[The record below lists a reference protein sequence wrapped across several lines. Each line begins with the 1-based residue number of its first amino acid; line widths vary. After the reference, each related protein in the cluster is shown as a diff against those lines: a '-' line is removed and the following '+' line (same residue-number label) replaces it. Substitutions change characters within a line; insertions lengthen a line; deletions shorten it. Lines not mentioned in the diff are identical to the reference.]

1 MPQKYLTLIC
11 LTISVA
17 LFGCSGE
24 EQKQT
29 ASQQS
34 TQAVSGQDINN
45 ILAQKENMTAEELD
59 KLGESPD
66 DQSEQ
71 GNTGSLEEV
80 NNAIANTTSDTS
92 DDAGSA
98 SSPDESRSL
107 EPGPEPVVEEATSQA
122 TADSSL
128 EESAVEPDTPTPPS
142 AEILQKARQVT
153 QLNSEA
159 IKKIQSGDKSAYQD
173 FKQAAKIAREVIEA
187 NEIFAQQGAR
197 ILSMVFYN
205 EACALSLDEDVEGAI
220 ASLELCFD
228 YGGMDLDQL
237 SQDADLENVRA
248 DAGFAAKLEAWQAK
262 ASEAAIA
269 EAKEALADG
278 ESFPFAFEFT
288 SIQDG
293 KTISLE
299 SLKGKVVIVDI
310 WGTWCPPCR
319 AEIPSFVKLQETYG
333 KDGFQI
339 VGLNYE
345 GNGEPAQYEQTVKD
359 FIAEF
364 GINYPCMFGDEATRT
379 QVPNFSGYPTTIFID
394 REGKVRL
401 KVVGLHEYS
410 FLESIVKELL
420 KS

>member
-98 SSPDESRSL
+98 SSPAESRSL

-128 EESAVEPDTPTPPS
+128 EETTVEPDTPAPPS
-142 AEILQKARQVT
+142 
-153 QLNSEA
+153 
-159 IKKIQSGDKSAYQD
+159 
-173 FKQAAKIAREVIEA
+173 
-187 NEIFAQQGAR
+187 
-197 ILSMVFYN
+197 
-205 EACALSLDEDVEGAI
+205 
-220 ASLELCFD
+220 
-228 YGGMDLDQL
+228 
-237 SQDADLENVRA
+237 
-248 DAGFAAKLEAWQAK
+248 
-262 ASEAAIA
+262 
-269 EAKEALADG
+269 
-278 ESFPFAFEFT
+278 
-288 SIQDG
+288 
-293 KTISLE
+293 
-299 SLKGKVVIVDI
+299 
-310 WGTWCPPCR
+310 
-319 AEIPSFVKLQETYG
+319 
-333 KDGFQI
+333 
-339 VGLNYE
+339 
-345 GNGEPAQYEQTVKD
+345 PA
-359 FIAEF
+359 
-364 GINYPCMFGDEATRT
+364 PTR
-379 QVPNFSGYPTTIFID
+379 
-394 REGKVRL
+394 
-401 KVVGLHEYS
+401 
-410 FLESIVKELL
+410 
-420 KS
+420 

>member
-1 MPQKYLTLIC
+1 M
-11 LTISVA
+11 
-17 LFGCSGE
+17 FGCSGE
-24 EQKQT
+24 EQEQKRE
-29 ASQQS
+29 SP
-34 TQAVSGQDINN
+34 QAESGQDIRN
-45 ILAQKENMTAEELD
+45 ILAQMENMTPEELE
-59 KLGESPD
+59 KLGELAD
-66 DQSEQ
+66 DQLAQ
-71 GNTGSLEEV
+71 GNSGSLEEV
-80 NNAIANTTSDTS
+80 NNAIASIKSDAS

-107 EPGPEPVVEEATSQA
+107 EPGPEPQIEEAPSQA
-122 TADSSL
+122 TIDPAP
-128 EESAVEPDTPTPPS
+128 EETTVEPDTPAPPS
-142 AEILQKARQVT
+142 AEILQKAQQIS
-153 QLNSEA
+153 QLNREA

-173 FKQAAKIAREVIEA
+173 FKQAGKLAREVIQA
-187 NEIFAQQGAR
+187 NESFAQQGAR
-197 ILSMVFYN
+197 ILKLVFYN

-237 SQDADLENVRA
+237 NQDADLENVRA

-262 ASEAAIA
+262 AAEEAIE

-293 KTISLE
+293 KTISLK

-319 AEIPSFVKLQETYG
+319 AEIPSFVKLQETFG
-333 KDGFQI
+333 DEGFQI

-364 GINYPCMFGDEATRT
+364 EINYPCMFGDEVTRD

-394 REGKVRL
+394 REGQVRL

-410 FLESIVKELL
+410 FLEAIVKELL

>member
-11 LTISVA
+11 LTNSVA

-66 DQSEQ
+66 DQSAQ

-187 NEIFAQQGAR
+187 NESFAQQGAR
-197 ILSMVFYN
+197 ILSMFFYN
-205 EACALSLDEDVEGAI
+205 EACALSFEEDEEGAI
-220 ASLELCFD
+220 
-228 YGGMDLDQL
+228 
-237 SQDADLENVRA
+237 
-248 DAGFAAKLEAWQAK
+248 
-262 ASEAAIA
+262 
-269 EAKEALADG
+269 
-278 ESFPFAFEFT
+278 
-288 SIQDG
+288 
-293 KTISLE
+293 
-299 SLKGKVVIVDI
+299 
-310 WGTWCPPCR
+310 
-319 AEIPSFVKLQETYG
+319 
-333 KDGFQI
+333 
-339 VGLNYE
+339 
-345 GNGEPAQYEQTVKD
+345 
-359 FIAEF
+359 
-364 GINYPCMFGDEATRT
+364 
-379 QVPNFSGYPTTIFID
+379 
-394 REGKVRL
+394 
-401 KVVGLHEYS
+401 
-410 FLESIVKELL
+410 
-420 KS
+420 